1 MNIDTLVAAIILFVI
16 TVTIAFLNGDCGP
29 GIRSPAILR
38 KALAAPPMNPEGA
51 PADGGFDPD
60 GKPEPSL
67 REVMIELREV
77 KALLQ
82 GRSAVAGI
90 LPTLGD
96 GNMFARLK
104 MPTWNLGG
112 GEPTP
117 PPATA
122 SSAVASERG
131 SKPLAAN
138 STSDMAQ
145 QQQGGVCVP
154 GVFAS
159 PPPPER
165 KGRSRSK
172 ARREREYDDRGSY
185 R

>member
-1 MNIDTLVAAIILFVI
+1 VNINTLVGAILLFVI
-16 TVTIAFLNGDCGP
+16 TLIVACLNGDCGP
-29 GIRSPAILR
+29 GISSPAALR
-38 KALAAPPMNPEGA
+38 RAIAAPPMPDEA
-51 PADGGFDPD
+51 PADGGFDPI

-82 GRSAVAGI
+82 SRGAVAGI
-90 LPTLGD
+90 LPTLVD
-96 GNMFARLK
+96 NPFARLK

-112 GEPTP
+112 EPTP
-117 PPATA
+117 AA
-122 SSAVASERG
+122 ANSEVGSERG
-131 SKPLAAN
+131 RKERVRPVTAN
-138 STSDMAQ
+138 STSDMQ
-145 QQQGGVCVP
+145 QGVCVP

-172 ARREREYDDRGSY
+172 ARREREYDDR
-185 R
+185 

>member
-1 MNIDTLVAAIILFVI
+1 MDPNEAP
-16 TVTIAFLNGDCGP
+16 GD
-29 GIRSPAILR
+29 
-38 KALAAPPMNPEGA
+38 
-51 PADGGFDPD
+51 GFDPD

-67 REVMIELREV
+67 REVLIELREV

-82 GRSAVAGI
+82 GRGAVAGI

-117 PPATA
+117 PPEAA
-122 SSAVASERG
+122 SSERG
-131 SKPLAAN
+131 RKPVAAN
-138 STSDMAQ
+138 STSDMG
-145 QQQGGVCVP
+145 QQGGVCVP
-154 GVFAS
+154 GVFAP

-172 ARREREYDDRGSY
+172 ARREREYDDRLY